1 MCCER
6 CNARSPCISEMV
18 CSSVLLPVW
27 LLVSTALLYLP
38 HCSTSDS
45 QWVAVSSYIEVCGFT
60 CNEFGV
66 YQLDRSPPAPILEL
80 VCPDKSARPH
90 VRIYNPYTERV
101 FVNETSGC
109 CLIRNAQRSDT
120 GDYVL
125 EWTGKNKWIRT
136 AKCQV
141 IDPVCVTNISA
152 RHNGENVS
160 VSVSYS
166 GEEATVVWAWNG
178 GALPERHQLSD
189 SNKTLTVP
197 STDTGT
203 FTALVSNPVSHS
215 SAHYNLT
222 LPGTETDMS
231 SQPVQ
236 RSRIPIIALV
246 SFLCVFTG
254 FSFCLLMGNPIH
266 NLAGCISNILQ

>member
-1 MCCER
+1 MS
-6 CNARSPCISEMV
+6 AQGLGLLWFI
-18 CSSVLLPVW
+18 VLLCSAHCSLGSENVQWVPVSSD
-27 LLVSTALLYLP
+27 LRICGLTCESLGIYTLDLAPDKPILDFACSDKSLRIYSMYDTRINLNVST
-38 HCSTSDS
+38 
-45 QWVAVSSYIEVCGFT
+45 
-60 CNEFGV
+60 
-66 YQLDRSPPAPILEL
+66 
-80 VCPDKSARPH
+80 
-90 VRIYNPYTERV
+90 
-101 FVNETSGC
+101 GC
-109 CLIRNAQRSDT
+109 CSIANAGKSDR

-125 EWTGKNKWIRT
+125 YFYGTDGKKRLATQAIW
-136 AKCQV
+136 V

-222 LPGTETDMS
+222 LTDS
-231 SQPVQ
+231 AFAC
-236 RSRIPIIALV
+236 RSLGWRIGIIASALGV
-246 SFLCVFTG
+246 VFHVW
-254 FSFCLLMGNPIH
+254 CHVKMNH
-266 NLAGCISNILQ
+266 EQKD

>member
-1 MCCER
+1 MYDTR
-6 CNARSPCISEMV
+6 IN
-18 CSSVLLPVW
+18 LN
-27 LLVSTALLYLP
+27 VST
-38 HCSTSDS
+38 
-45 QWVAVSSYIEVCGFT
+45 
-60 CNEFGV
+60 
-66 YQLDRSPPAPILEL
+66 
-80 VCPDKSARPH
+80 
-90 VRIYNPYTERV
+90 
-101 FVNETSGC
+101 GC
-109 CLIRNAQRSDT
+109 CSIANAGKSDR

-125 EWTGKNKWIRT
+125 YFYGTDRKKRLATQATIW
-136 AKCQV
+136 V

-203 FTALVSNPVSHS
+203 FTVLVSNPVSHS

-222 LPGTETDMS
+222 LTEAELQ
-231 SQPVQ
+231 SQTGM
-236 RSRIPIIALV
+236 IIGII
-246 SFLCVFTG
+246 TG
-254 FSFCLLMGNPIH
+254 FLLLILIACLVVYWIVKKKRQKMNSPMYSLPMGN
-266 NLAGCISNILQ
+266 ILT

>member
-1 MCCER
+1 MYDTR
-6 CNARSPCISEMV
+6 IN
-18 CSSVLLPVW
+18 LN
-27 LLVSTALLYLP
+27 VST
-38 HCSTSDS
+38 
-45 QWVAVSSYIEVCGFT
+45 
-60 CNEFGV
+60 
-66 YQLDRSPPAPILEL
+66 
-80 VCPDKSARPH
+80 
-90 VRIYNPYTERV
+90 
-101 FVNETSGC
+101 GC
-109 CLIRNAQRSDT
+109 CSIANAGKSDR

-125 EWTGKNKWIRT
+125 YFYGTDGKKRLATQAIW
-136 AKCQV
+136 V

-222 LPGTETDMS
+222 LTDS
-231 SQPVQ
+231 AFAC
-236 RSRIPIIALV
+236 RSLGWRIGIIASALGV
-246 SFLCVFTG
+246 VFHVW
-254 FSFCLLMGNPIH
+254 CHVKMNH
-266 NLAGCISNILQ
+266 EQKD